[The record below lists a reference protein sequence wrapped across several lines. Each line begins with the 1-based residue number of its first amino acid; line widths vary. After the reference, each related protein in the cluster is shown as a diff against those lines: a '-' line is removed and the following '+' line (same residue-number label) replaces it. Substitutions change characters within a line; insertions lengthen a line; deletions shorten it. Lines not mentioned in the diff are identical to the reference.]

1 VWDATIKIEIGVS
14 SARPSWIGTLAGYVP
29 LRSELSAVDR
39 HSIWWGEEEFERVI
53 FNAHQASRT
62 GRNASRKLQ
71 KAFDAC
77 KDGANV
83 DSVIILKQWCG
94 RESVRGLERW
104 CNQEFSRLRDEDQM
118 ELIRLILLKQGKGGF
133 ECDEEMRKISE
144 TLSQWVVNACLKW
157 KESKI
162 LYHFR
167 HSKTFAIVMASA
179 DALMADRDRK
189 EPKSRWKKVF
199 SNIKFLTGRKRA
211 ILL

>member
-1 VWDATIKIEIGVS
+1 MVASHTRRVRFNSDGS
-14 SARPSWIGTLAGYVP
+14 SSINSELAGYVP

-144 TLSQWVVNACLKW
+144 TLSQ
-157 KESKI
+157 
-162 LYHFR
+162 

-189 EPKSRWKKVF
+189 EPKSRWKKSF
-199 SNIKFLTGRKRA
+199 WQY
-211 ILL
+211 